1 MYRYSLREIKNYIKL
16 MQLSGIIIY
25 IQMILKYLQLKRLFV
40 YQTELYYLED
50 DSEKETDL

>member
-1 MYRYSLREIKNYIKL
+1 MRL
-16 MQLSGIIIY
+16 MQLSGIIID
-25 IQMILKYLQLKRLFV
+25 IQMIPKYLQLKGLFV